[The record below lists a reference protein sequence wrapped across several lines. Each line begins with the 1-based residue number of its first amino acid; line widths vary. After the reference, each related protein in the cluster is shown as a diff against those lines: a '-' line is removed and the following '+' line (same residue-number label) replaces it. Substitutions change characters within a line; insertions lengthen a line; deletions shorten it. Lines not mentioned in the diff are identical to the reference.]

1 MTTVLVAEHWKQ
13 QQAAERINGDVPG
26 AQVVGKIT
34 ISAPAEREAAVNRLA
49 LDNQLH
55 RDRKALEGGKISTDE
70 FRKRWELH
78 FASPAHMDVC
88 DCYGICPF
96 QARHG

>member
-1 MTTVLVAEHWKQ
+1 MTTVLVAEHWRQ
-13 QQAAERINGDVPG
+13 QQAAERINGEVPS
-26 AQVVGKIT
+26 AEVIGKIT
-34 ISAPAEREAAVNRLA
+34 LPAPAERISAIM
-49 LDNQLH
+49 LDGMLK
-55 RDRKALEGGKISTDE
+55 RDRKALETGKISTDE

-96 QARHG
+96 RSHHG